1 MTEFNL
7 KVHFEPV
14 NDQLAK
20 AYVNDDYVGRVKI
33 RGEKLLFRCS
43 RNPYTNTVPGFQT
56 YGAPMGDIIRD
67 HWALQQLIPV
77 VIRNYLRNTGFLYNQ
92 LCPSLTPEQIHEKL
106 AA

>member
-33 RGEKLLFRCS
+33 RDEKLLFRCS
-43 RNPYTNTVPGFQT
+43 RNPYTNTVPGCQT
-56 YGAPMGDIIRD
+56 YGAPMGDLIRD
-67 HWALQQLIPV
+67 HWVLQQLIPV
-77 VIRNYLRNTGFLYNQ
+77 VIRNYLRNSGFLYLELHPQ
-92 LCPSLTPEQIHEKL
+92 VYAE